1 MGRRTAQPAPSRWVA
16 ASQLRARRLRLALS
30 ASTPGPGD
38 VDARPDRR
46 PSSLGRVQ
54 ASVCGQAKLCAVGQ
68 SSDGWA
74 NTHRRSLT
82 RLAVILVVAIV
93 VAAIVVGAS
102 ILTAVTPDS
111 AAPKLGYFLA
121 DSGSCPWVAASK
133 ERRQTPTALAA
144 AVEGR
149 MTLTQKVSFLVL
161 STDHAYEN
169 VNSGIPSLC
178 IPPLTMTDGPNGIAF
193 NATGVTQLPASI
205 GLAASFDPAVTEA
218 TGRVSGAEARTK
230 GLDVVQGPELNL
242 ARVPQSGRTFEAY
255 GEDPYL
261 TGLLGTSN
269 AEGIQS
275 QGVMADAKHLTAYNE
290 ETARVVLNQSVSLRA
305 LEELYDAPFVPVVQ
319 QGHVATVMCSY
330 GSLNGTNTCSDP
342 SLFDLLQSWGFGGF
356 VRSDLQAVV
365 QPSEAFNAGLDL
377 LKPATVDSLTRLV
390 RRGAIHM
397 TDVDAAVTGV
407 LQMMFAYGLI
417 AAPRPLAINADAS
430 SAEHRAVALAAAERS
445 MVLLKNQGQVLPL
458 PASPGSV
465 AVIGADAG
473 ADPVT
478 RGRGSAQVVASSLV
492 SPITALRSTL
502 SSKVKVTYTPA
513 DVPVQRLPPIPDAD
527 IVEGAPLPGETPV
540 RDTKGAPNGPNPTEP
555 GKRDLHLAFAPNVTR
570 YATTAT
576 RPGTGPGWSTWSAVL
591 EVPTSGTYRIS
602 MEQDGDTW
610 FYVNGK
616 AVISSPGLH
625 ARGLWSTTI
634 DLVAGRRYN
643 LSAKWFAV
651 TGEPLPQLGF
661 SDVTPEIAAAVKAA
675 SQASEAVVFVSE
687 TQDEGIDRPNLLL
700 PGDGNDLIS
709 AVAAVNPRTVVVLNT
724 GGAVVMPWLDKVA
737 GVLEA
742 WYPGQEGGAAV
753 AAVLEG
759 KVDPSGHL
767 PVTFPSVDDPSPVG
781 TAAQFPGTNG
791 TVQYTEGLDIGYRWY
806 QAEGVTPQFPF
817 GYGLSYTS
825 FNLSHATLATTANHV
840 NVDLSAKNTGS
851 RSGTAVVQAYV
862 GYPKGAGE
870 PPEQLRAVATVAL
883 KPGETKHVHLTLPTS
898 AFQAYLNGGFRTVAG
913 KYSVDIGQSSETLP
927 IHLEVPAPG

>member
-1 MGRRTAQPAPSRWVA
+1 MHRRFF
-16 ASQLRARRLRLALS
+16 ALS
-30 ASTPGPGD
+30 TA
-38 VDARPDRR
+38 V
-46 PSSLGRVQ
+46 LV
-54 ASVCGQAKLCAVGQ
+54 AVG
-68 SSDGWA
+68 
-74 NTHRRSLT
+74 
-82 RLAVILVVAIV
+82 VIA
-93 VAAIVVGAS
+93 GAS
-102 ILTAVTPDS
+102 ISTGGPS
-111 AAPKLGYFLA
+111 RRPLGYSLA
-121 DSGSCPWVAASK
+121 DSGSCPWVVAS
-133 ERRQTPTALAA
+133 RDGSQTPAALAA
-144 AVEGR
+144 EVEGR
-149 MTLTQKVSFLVL
+149 MTLVQKVSFLVL
-161 STDHAYEN
+161 STDGAYEN
-169 VNSGIPSLC
+169 VNGGVPSLC

-275 QGVMADAKHLTAYNE
+275 QGVMADAKHLTAYSE
-290 ETARVVLNQSVSLRA
+290 ETARVLLNKDVSLRA

-319 QGHVATVMCSY
+319 QAHVATVMCSY
-330 GSLNGTNTCSDP
+330 GALNGTNTCSDP
-342 SLFDLLQSWGFGGF
+342 SLFDLLRSWGFDGF

-377 LKPATVDSLTRLV
+377 LKPATVDSIMSLV
-390 RRGAIHM
+390 RSGAIHM
-397 TDVDAAVTGV
+397 TDIDAAVTAI
-407 LQMMFAYGLI
+407 LKMMFAYGLI
-417 AAPRPLAINADAS
+417 ASPRPLAITADS
-430 SAEHRAVALAAAERS
+430 STAEHRAVALSAAERS
-445 MVLLKNQGQVLPL
+445 MVLLKNQGQILPL
-458 PASPGSV
+458 TASTRSV

-473 ADPVT
+473 ADTVT
-478 RGRGSAQVVASSLV
+478 RGRGSAQVIASSLV

-502 SSKVKVTYTPA
+502 GSKVKITYTPA
-513 DVPVQRLPPIPDAD
+513 DAPVQRLPPIPTAD
-527 IVEGAPLPGETPV
+527 IVRGAPLPGETPI
-540 RDTKGAPNGPNPTEP
+540 RNSKGAPNGPDATEP
-555 GKRDLHLAFAPNVTR
+555 GHRDVHLDYAPDVTP

-576 RPGTGPGWSTWSAVL
+576 SPGTGPGWSSWSAVL
-591 EVPTSGTYRIS
+591 EVPTSGTYRMS

-610 FYVNGK
+610 LYVNGTP
-616 AVISSPGLH
+616 VISSPGLR

-675 SQASEAVVFVSE
+675 RQASVAVVFVSE
-687 TQDEGIDRPNLLL
+687 TQDEGIDRPNLSL
-700 PGDGNDLIS
+700 PGDADDLIS
-709 AVAAVNPRTVVVLNT
+709 AVAAVNPKTIVVLNT
-724 GGAVVMPWLDKVA
+724 GGAIVMPWLDKVA

-742 WYPGQEGGAAV
+742 WYPGQEGGPAT

-767 PVTFPSVDDPSPVG
+767 PVTFPSVEDPSPVG
-781 TAAQFPGTNG
+781 TASQFPGVNG
-791 TVQYTEGLDIGYRWY
+791 TVHYTEGLDIGYRWY
-806 QAEGVTPQFPF
+806 QAHGVTPQFPF

-825 FNLSHATLATTANHV
+825 FTLSRPTLHTTADHV
-840 NVDLSAKNTGS
+840 EVDLLVKNTGS

-862 GYPKGAGE
+862 GYPKAAGE
-870 PPEQLRAVATVAL
+870 PPLQLKAVTTVAL
-883 KPGETKHVHLTLPTS
+883 KPDETDRVQLTLPTS
-898 AFQAYLNGGFRTVAG
+898 AFQAYLNGAFRTLAG
-913 KYSVDIGQSSETLP
+913 NYSIDIGQSSANLP
-927 IHLEVPAPG
+927 IHVDTPAPGLRS